1 VTMLAD
7 LVDVVIGVDT
17 HTDTH
22 TAAVVLA
29 GTGAA
34 VAELTVS
41 TDSAG
46 LRSLL
51 LWAQLQPG
59 RRCWAVEG
67 TGSFGLGLTE
77 LLEAHNEDVI
87 EVERPH
93 RAARRHGAKSDSI
106 DAVRAARDALTLEH
120 RIVPKHGPERAALAA
135 LLTVR
140 RSAVDAVREA
150 HQQLGALILTAPQAL
165 REQFA
170 KATTDHK
177 LAIATALRIPPR
189 ADVRTRATITALR
202 TLARRAISLTKEAK
216 THEKALLAIV
226 KSWRP
231 ELLDQYGVGA
241 IVAATVLCAW
251 SHTGRFRSDAAF
263 ATLAGAAPIPADS
276 GKRSGKYRLSRYG
289 NRDLNSALHIIA
301 ITRIQRDPTTRA
313 YVERRRAEGKTDR
326 EIRRCLKR
334 YIARQLYKLLETAP

>member
-1 VTMLAD
+1 MSMLAE

-34 VAELTVS
+34 VAELTVP
-41 TDSAG
+41 TDAAG

-51 LWAQLQPG
+51 TWAQLQPG
-59 RRCWAVEG
+59 RRCWAIEG

-77 LLEAHNEDVI
+77 LLEAHDEDVI

-93 RAARRHGAKSDSI
+93 RAARRHGAKSDRI
-106 DAVRAARDALTLEH
+106 DAVRAAREALTLEH

-150 HQQLGALILTAPQAL
+150 HQQLHALILTAPQAL
-165 REQFA
+165 RDRFTG
-170 KATTDHK
+170 TTHK
-177 LAIATALRIPPR
+177 KVTLAAALRIPAR
-189 ADVRTRATITALR
+189 ADVRTRSTITALR
-202 TLARRAISLTKEAK
+202 TLARRALTLSKEAK
-216 THEKALLAIV
+216 THEKAIFEIV
-226 KSWRP
+226 KGWRP
-231 ELLDQYGVGA
+231 DLLDQYGVGA

-251 SHTGRFRSDAAF
+251 SHPGRFRSDAAF
-263 ATLAGAAPIPADS
+263 ATLAGVAPIPADS
-276 GKRSGKYRLSRYG
+276 GKRTNKNRLSRYG
-289 NRDLNSALHIIA
+289 NRDLNSVLHTIA
-301 ITRIQRDPTTRA
+301 ITRIQRDKTTRA

-334 YIARQLYKLLETAP
+334 YIARQLYKLLETTP